1 MPQLYLPFPQRPE
14 NNVSFVIKSSVTP
27 LSLVGAVRTEIQ
39 IVDSDQPLV
48 GILTME
54 QIVGD
59 DMSAPRFRTILVAS
73 FGLTAL
79 LLAVVGLYGVLSYT
93 VAQRSREIGM
103 RMALGAQ
110 QSAILKLVLRDGVPL
125 VLTGIAIGLAGAF
138 ALTRV
143 LSSMLFG
150 VGVRDPGVFAA
161 APLLLLLVAIVAV
174 LIPAVRATRIDPVK
188 SLAVE

>member
-1 MPQLYLPFPQRPE
+1 
-14 NNVSFVIKSSVTP
+14 
-27 LSLVGAVRTEIQ
+27 
-39 IVDSDQPLV
+39 
-48 GILTME
+48 
-54 QIVGD
+54 
-59 DMSAPRFRTILVAS
+59 
-73 FGLTAL
+73 
-79 LLAVVGLYGVLSYT
+79 
-93 VAQRSREIGM
+93 M

-125 VLTGIAIGLAGAF
+125 VLTGIAIGLTGAF

-188 SLAVE
+188 SLTVE